1 MKWQT
6 ALKAYLMPYNHVRVL
21 MHTTGTGGVISDPVP
36 PTDVTLLASWHQSEQ
51 IAMGVV
57 TSTSYELHLELVH
70 KHKGGSIWELWKAIE
85 ALHVQKDAS
94 LRHEVWMHL
103 FGHRKR
109 PDKSYVDY
117 FRHGDGIGSRI
128 EHVTPTNL
136 TGLQLI
142 TELLCFTQISGL
154 PSNDPL
160 RHQLVSQRNV
170 TYDDMYA
177 TFLHTDTDVK
187 TAAKVKSA
195 NTAFILHCYRCLQ
208 VSHMG
213 KDCPH
218 GKVID
223 HAIAQHITPNSSFN
237 NGNKSQHKKPIPC
250 RVAPLLAMQ
259 AQIWCPPPLAPALLH
274 PPLIMRPLV

>member
-1 MKWQT
+1 
-6 ALKAYLMPYNHVRVL
+6 
-21 MHTTGTGGVISDPVP
+21 
-36 PTDVTLLASWHQSEQ
+36 
-51 IAMGVV
+51 MGVV